1 MSSVIKSAVKNL
13 TEFPK
18 RLNRRIKTIIVST
31 GLLNWSQQQ
40 LTGQYNQLYA
50 RSLGAN
56 SFEVGLLNGLSYATS
71 SLASLIV
78 GWLIE
83 QKGYKRVVLLGV
95 ICSITSAALFASAF
109 KWWVLIPAFM
119 LMNIIR
125 IMPITDIII
134 VTYTPFKQ
142 RGLVMGFSRSFWGI
156 LNLSA
161 PLFAAWMVTIFGGI
175 KAQGIRPLYYVQLI
189 LILFVFFLV
198 AFRYPSRE
206 PFTEKMKKLSIYEF
220 IRSLKE
226 LIVRNKS
233 AKKWVMLRYISFFS
247 MGVSMP
253 FIPIWMVEEKGATP
267 YILGLRSTA
276 YTIVSMIAPIL
287 AGKLTD
293 KLGRKKAYYILSP
306 ITYIGVIILILAP
319 KPEYL
324 ILSGIFSGFQVT
336 SFIPFITMF
345 WESVSAEERGKWYAI
360 EGLLTSSMI
369 MSGIVGGIMWQLG
382 LMVQVLILPVL
393 LGALVMIPLLST
405 IPEVDEN

>member
-1 MSSVIKSAVKNL
+1 VIKSAVKNL

-40 LTGQYNQLYA
+40 LTRQYNQLYA
-50 RSLGAN
+50 RSLGAS
-56 SFEVGLLNGLSYATS
+56 SFEVGLLNSLSNAAS

-83 QKGYKRVVLLGV
+83 QKGLKRVVLSGI
-95 ICSITSAALFASAF
+95 ICGITSAALFALAF

-125 IMPITDIII
+125 IMPITDMII

-161 PLFAAWMVTIFGGI
+161 PLFAAWIVTIFGGI
-175 KAQGIRPLYYVQLI
+175 NAQGIRPLYYVQLI
-189 LILFVFFLV
+189 LILFAFFLV
-198 AFRYPSRE
+198 ALRYPGRE
-206 PFTEKMKKLSIYEF
+206 PSADKVKKVSISEF

-233 AKKWVMLRYISFFS
+233 AKKWVILRSISFFNMS
-247 MGVSMP
+247 VSMP

-267 YILGLRSTA
+267 YILGLTSTA
-276 YTIVSMIAPIL
+276 SIIVSMIAPIL

-319 KPEYL
+319 TSEYL
-324 ILSGIFSGFQVT
+324 ILSGIFSGFQMT

-360 EGLLTSSMI
+360 EGLVSSSMI
-369 MSGIVGGIMWQLG
+369 LSGIVGGIMWQLG